1 MAKEESQY
9 TNNLVHI
16 IYLWLTGGC
25 AITRSIIK
33 YSPHQKKKINPKG
46 KLRLILLVLHNIN
59 IFQEYTYL
67 NCA

>member
-33 YSPHQKKKINPKG
+33 YSPQQKKYPKR

>member
-33 YSPHQKKKINPKG
+33 YSPHQKKKSEKKTATHLTSI
-46 KLRLILLVLHNIN
+46 
-59 IFQEYTYL
+59 
-67 NCA
+67 A

>member
-33 YSPHQKKKINPKG
+33 YSPDQKKNPKR